1 MHLDTAATLWN
12 TMYLGID
19 LAADPKHTGMAVLR
33 EIDGGLVVE
42 STAVGV
48 SDAQIIDAV
57 HEADGTGVDVPI
69 GWPIR
74 FAELL
79 QDHAAQRLQPPE
91 STDAAWRRG
100 LALRTTDMA
109 VHRRTGITPLSVSAN
124 LIAYP
129 AFRWAGIEAMLRDEG
144 IDTSR
149 DGSGAVAEVYPAAA
163 LYRWGLPHRGY
174 KGTKNATVRQRMVQL
189 LATLFP
195 AFDWQGFE
203 ALAIAD
209 DNVLDAV
216 LAALV
221 TQQMAQGNCEG
232 PAADEREIARAEGWI
247 WLPKLPN

>member
-1 MHLDTAATLWN
+1 
-12 TMYLGID
+12 MYLGLD
-19 LAADPKHTGMAVLR
+19 LAAEPKHTGMAVLR
-33 EIDGGLVVE
+33 EVDGVLMVE
-42 STAVGV
+42 SSAVGV

-57 HEADGTGVDVPI
+57 QQADGTGVDIPI
-69 GWPIR
+69 GWPMR
-74 FAELL
+74 FVELL
-79 QDHAAQRLQPPE
+79 QDHAGHRLQPPE
-91 STDAAWRRG
+91 STDANWRRG
-100 LALRTTDMA
+100 LALRATDMA

-129 AFRWAGIEAMLRDEG
+129 AFRWAGIEANLRSEG

-149 DGSGAVAEVYPAAA
+149 DGSGAIAEVYPAAA

-174 KGTKNATVRQRMVQL
+174 KGAKHAAVRQRMVDS
-189 LATLFP
+189 LAGVFP
-195 AFDWQGFE
+195 GFEWQGFD

-221 TQQMAQGNCEG
+221 AQQIARGNCEG
-232 PAADEREIARAEGWI
+232 PTNNEGERARVEGWI

>member
-1 MHLDTAATLWN
+1 MHLGTAATLWN

-19 LAADPKHTGMAVLR
+19 LAANPEQTGMAVLR
-33 EIDGGLVVE
+33 DIDGVLMVT

-48 SDAQIIDAV
+48 SDTHIVDAV
-57 HEADGTGVDVPI
+57 HQADGTGVDVPI

-74 FAELL
+74 FVELL
-79 QDHAAQRLQPPE
+79 EDHAAHRLPAPE
-91 STDAAWRRG
+91 STDVDWRRSV
-100 LALRTTDMA
+100 ALRATDIA
-109 VHRRTGITPLSVSAN
+109 VHRRTGIAPMSVAAN

-129 AFRWAGIEAMLRDEG
+129 AFRWAGIEATLRNEG

-174 KGTKNATVRQRMVQL
+174 KGAQQTAVRHHMVEAIATV
-189 LATLFP
+189 FP
-195 AFDWQGFE
+195 EFDWQGFE
-203 ALAIAD
+203 ASAIAD

-221 TQQMAQGNCEG
+221 AYQIAQGNCEG
-232 PAADEREIARAEGWI
+232 SDEDERKVACVEGWI
-247 WLPKLPN
+247 WLPKPSN

>member
-129 AFRWAGIEAMLRDEG
+129 AFRWVVSRRSSVTKESIPVGMAAELWLRCILQRRYIVGACHIEAIRAPKTRPSASTWWSCLR
-144 IDTSR
+144 
-149 DGSGAVAEVYPAAA
+149 PCF
-163 LYRWGLPHRGY
+163 
-174 KGTKNATVRQRMVQL
+174 L
-189 LATLFP
+189 LSTGK
-195 AFDWQGFE
+195 DS
-203 ALAIAD
+203 
-209 DNVLDAV
+209 
-216 LAALV
+216 
-221 TQQMAQGNCEG
+221 
-232 PAADEREIARAEGWI
+232 
-247 WLPKLPN
+247 KL